1 MRIHVDVDLCRGCE
15 ACELVCSLIHEGE
28 SNPQLARVQ
37 VQKDM
42 ATYTFTIILC
52 EQCQLNGQTPE
63 CISACPSQA
72 IGFDERGVVVIQQAE
87 CMQCGACIEA
97 CPHHA
102 IFLNEKT
109 GLYFKCEMCSDLDRP
124 MCVEICPVGALVI
137 ESAIQAQGT
146 SEKVGAI

>member
-1 MRIHVDVDLCRGCE
+1 MKIHVDPSLCRGCE

-37 VQKDM
+37 VRKDL

-52 EQCQLNGQTPE
+52 DQCQQSGQTPA
-63 CISACPSQA
+63 CSSACASQA
-72 IGFDERGVVVIQQAE
+72 IGLDERGVVVIRQAE
-87 CMQCGACIEA
+87 CIQCGACIEA
-97 CPHHA
+97 CPYQA

-109 GLYFKCEMCSDLDRP
+109 GLYFKCEMCRGYNRP

-137 ESAIQAQGT
+137 EPAVKARDIF
-146 SEKVGAI
+146 EKAGGL